1 MSIKHD
7 GLRNAIDNAYENG
20 FIVYREH
27 RGAVDGHDRH
37 MTKLIIVDLQTDNDN
52 EEFMCETWD
61 VQQQIELITQ
71 STTR

>member
-1 MSIKHD
+1 MSIKHE
-7 GLRNAIDNAYENG
+7 GLRNAIDNAYQNG

-27 RGAVDGHDRH
+27 RGAVNGYERH